1 MDTKIRELIDSLDL
15 TQETKKWNKTSK
27 SEQNK
32 NEEERN
38 VGEWSKYLDY
48 LMDIYN
54 KKQLHGSVDNLLKF
68 VGQRPEQNETTR
80 LKTITIHYQ
89 PPAEDIIEGN
99 KPI

>member
-1 MDTKIRELIDSLDL
+1 
-15 TQETKKWNKTSK
+15 
-27 SEQNK
+27 
-32 NEEERN
+32 
-38 VGEWSKYLDY
+38 
-48 LMDIYN
+48 MDIYN

-89 PPAEDIIEGN
+89 PPAEDIIEGD